1 MSKPDG
7 SLIEKI
13 YKTKDVI
20 VGLKYY
26 GNSFDKLKTKHP
38 GRAKAIILGYKVY
51 KSGLCEE
58 QLKAILKKDIKDK
71 DIIKVLDYKD
81 LKYIRS
87 WSVSAD
93 LKEED
98 KELELLRIWCKK
110 IGAMCLLSDVSQ
122 KDIITLAK
130 TLKDNLECEFP
141 KEF

>member
-38 GRAKAIILGYKVY
+38 NRAKAIILGYKVY
-51 KSGLCEE
+51 KSGLSEE

-122 KDIITLAK
+122 KDIIALAK

>member
-38 GRAKAIILGYKVY
+38 NRAKAIILGYKVY

-122 KDIITLAK
+122 KDIIALAK